1 MRQHVYFGKGIC
13 SNTDDLIYVEEI
25 GKLQFRTE
33 LEIQKKGGCLM
44 HIKEADNSHS
54 LAGTAM
60 ERTRKNSNEK
70 GKKIKNGLIRY
81 RITGF
86 FADI

>member
-1 MRQHVYFGKGIC
+1 
-13 SNTDDLIYVEEI
+13 
-25 GKLQFRTE
+25 
-33 LEIQKKGGCLM
+33 M

-70 GKKIKNGLIRY
+70 AKKIKNGLIRY